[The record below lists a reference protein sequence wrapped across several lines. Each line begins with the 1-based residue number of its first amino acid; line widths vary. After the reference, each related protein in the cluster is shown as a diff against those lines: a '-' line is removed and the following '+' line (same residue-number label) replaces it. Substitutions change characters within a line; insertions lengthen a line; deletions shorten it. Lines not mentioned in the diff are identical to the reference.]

1 MKIADASAS
10 LKSNALSRGFQ
21 SMRELYLSM
30 DPRLP
35 VGLILFTYLALGMT
49 VLGFNRTPMQAAVT
63 TLSAAALE
71 LALGRVFRRR
81 WFFPWSAII
90 TSMGLSIL
98 LNYSHNYVLLLVP
111 VFFAI
116 GTKYLFTF
124 NGRHALNPA
133 LAGVAFSL
141 ILSRELITAAPAY
154 QWMGIE
160 SMAIFIIALALV
172 FVMPKANRTWLVG
185 SFLFFFTVQ
194 ILLRSI
200 IMRHHLPFETL
211 FLGTL
216 TSPSFFLFTFFMITD
231 PATSPNGRNQQI
243 WAGFWLATLDL
254 VLHLRH
260 SYYTFFYAALILA
273 STRLAMNHYQALK
286 VEGFRQ
292 WWRGR
297 FFESGYY
304 RQPLA
309 LGLIAVI
316 GIGVYQ
322 KWLRPV
328 VAQTE
333 TNWTL
338 ESVSP
343 EKSGMDVGVPSDE
356 VYGRVDERVE
366 HVAKW
371 VLSIGD
377 ALATGDVDGD
387 GRMDVFATQ
396 MLKGD
401 AARNTLWR
409 NVSKGPGDV
418 RFEKIEM
425 PALASNTVRYDREG
439 LVLGATF
446 VDFDNDGDLDLW
458 LMVAFGQSRL
468 LKNELIETGVLSF
481 ADVTE
486 AVGLQNNTRSMAAAW
501 SDLDRDGRLDLILA
515 NVWPENLP
523 DYAGPAN
530 LNFFDLPKPAH
541 SGDRRMFEFMH
552 DSWHLSNNGG
562 ENLVFLQKQSGKF
575 VRDPV
580 WRLPETRWSLSVSTA
595 DLNRDG
601 WPDLYVA
608 NDFGPDDL
616 YFNLKGQG
624 WKRIE
629 GTMFGSIGRDT
640 YKGMN
645 STIADFDR
653 NGWQDVY
660 VSNVHH
666 SLQAEGSLL
675 WLFGPAGEGKGH
687 MGVQITDEATV
698 RGVLNEN
705 RFGWGAAAGDLDN
718 DGWMDLVQT
727 NGMVDDSVDK
737 RFDEC
742 PDYWYVNEKIA
753 RSAPSTHRF
762 ADKWGDIR
770 GACIYGKEQVRAY
783 MNRGTKSV
791 PQFVDVANQIGLTET
806 SPSRA
811 AALVDLDRDGRLDVL
826 IARQFKST
834 QVLRNVG
841 GVNSKTGN
849 WIGLKLV
856 GDPVGER
863 EGCNRQAIG
872 SKVTVQGLTQ
882 EVQLT
887 NGLSSQGDGEL
898 HFGLGETGVG
908 RNQGRSSASS
918 VATVQVEVAWCG
930 HAEPK
935 TYQLAIGQRHILEQ
949 RPGKGSKRLAGPS
962 KQGDQ
967 I

>member
-10 LKSNALSRGFQ
+10 NKYLLVNGIQ
-21 SMRELYLSM
+21 SLRDFYFKM

-35 VGLILFTYLALGMT
+35 VGFILFTYLALGMT

-63 TLSAAALE
+63 TMSAAALE
-71 LALGRVFRRR
+71 LFLGRLFRGR

-98 LNYSHNYVLLLVP
+98 LNYSHDYALLLVP

-194 ILLRSI
+194 ILLRSV

-231 PATSPNGRNQQI
+231 PATSPNARSQQI

-273 STRLAMNHYQALK
+273 SSRLILNHYRAAK
-286 VEGFRQ
+286 AEGLSF
-292 WWRGR
+292 WWRSR
-297 FFESGYY
+297 FIDSGYY

-316 GIGVYQ
+316 GVGVYQ

-328 VAQTE
+328 VAPTQTSWKLNALLPSE
-333 TNWTL
+333 T
-338 ESVSP
+338 
-343 EKSGMDVGVPSDE
+343 GMDVGVPSDE
-356 VYGRVDERVE
+356 VYRRVDPRVE

-409 NVSKGPGDV
+409 NVSSGPGEV
-418 RFEKIEM
+418 RFEKVEM
-425 PALASNTVRYDREG
+425 PALAANTVSYDRAG
-439 LVLGATF
+439 LALGATF

-458 LMVAFGQSRL
+458 VMVAFGQSRL
-468 LKNELIETGVLSF
+468 LKNEWMESGKLSF
-481 ADVTE
+481 VDETE
-486 AVGLQNNTRSMAAAW
+486 QAGLKNNTRSMAAAW
-501 SDLDRDGRLDLILA
+501 TDLDRDGRLDLVLA

-523 DYAGPAN
+523 DYSGPAN
-530 LNFFDLPKPAH
+530 LNFFDLPKPAYP
-541 SGDRRMFEFMH
+541 GDRRMFEFMH

-562 ENLVFLQKQSGKF
+562 ENLVFLQKQPGKF
-575 VRDPV
+575 IRELK
-580 WRLPETRWSLSVSTA
+580 WKLPETRWSLSVSAA

-601 WPDLYVA
+601 WQDLYVA

-616 YFNLKGQG
+616 YFNLKGKG
-624 WKRIE
+624 WQRVE
-629 GTMFGSIGRDT
+629 GKMFGSIGRDT

-653 NGWQDVY
+653 NGWLDVY

-675 WLFGPAGEGKGH
+675 WMFGPASEGDGYF
-687 MGVQITDEATV
+687 GVEIEDEATA

-718 DGWMDLVQT
+718 DGWIDLVQT
-727 NGMVDDSVDK
+727 NGMVDDSIDK
-737 RFDEC
+737 RSSDC

-753 RSAPSTHRF
+753 RSAPSIHRF

-770 GACIYGKEQVRAY
+770 GSCIYGKERVRAY
-783 MNRGTKSV
+783 LNRGTQAA
-791 PQFVDVANQIGLTET
+791 PQFVDVADQIGLTET

-826 IARQFKST
+826 IARQFQST

-841 GVNSKTGN
+841 GTESDLSK
-849 WIGLKLV
+849 WVGLRLV
-856 GDPVGER
+856 GDSES
-863 EGCNRQAIG
+863 CNRQAIG
-872 SKVTVQGLTQ
+872 SRVTVHDSGHDTSSEGMEAVLQTQ

-898 HFGLGETGVG
+898 HFGLGKIATETVK
-908 RNQGRSSASS
+908 
-918 VATVQVEVAWCG
+918 VEVAWCG
-930 HAEPK
+930 QQESK
-935 TYQLAIGQRHILEQ
+935 IYQLAVGQRHIIEQ
-949 RPGKGSKRLAGPS
+949 RPGKGTKRLAGPS
-962 KQGDQ
+962 KQGDR

>member
-1 MKIADASAS
+1 MKTAAQPSAKNAAKNLEDFGGQS
-10 LKSNALSRGFQ
+10 LVSRLSDWYRA
-21 SMRELYLSM
+21 M

-35 VGLILFTYLALGMT
+35 VGIILFIYLALGMT
-49 VLGFNRTPMQAAVT
+49 VLGFNRTPMQAAIT
-63 TLSAAALE
+63 TVSAAMMEVL
-71 LALGRVFRRR
+71 LGRAFRRK

-116 GTKYLFTF
+116 GAKYLFTF

-141 ILSRELITAAPAY
+141 IFSRELITAAPAY

-160 SMAIFIIALALV
+160 SMAIFIVAFALV
-172 FVMPKANRTWLVG
+172 FIMPKANRTWLVG

-194 ILLRSI
+194 ILLRSV

-231 PATSPNGRNQQI
+231 PATSPNSRQQQI
-243 WAGFWLATLDL
+243 WAGFWLASLDL

-260 SYYTFFYAALILA
+260 SYYTFFYAALILGSA
-273 STRLAMNHYQALK
+273 RLVLNHYRAAK
-286 VEGFRQ
+286 SEGVGH
-292 WWRGR
+292 WWRSR
-297 FFESGYY
+297 FVASGYY

-309 LGLIAVI
+309 LAVI
-316 GIGVYQ
+316 AILGVGVYQ
-322 KWLRPV
+322 NWLQPV
-328 VAQTE
+328 VAESKTD
-333 TNWTL
+333 WTL
-338 ESVSP
+338 EAVAP
-343 EKSGMDVGVPSDE
+343 EQSGMNVGLASDE
-356 VYGRVDERVE
+356 VYQRVDSRVE

-387 GRMDVFATQ
+387 GRVDVFATQ

-401 AARNTLWR
+401 GARNSLWR
-409 NVSKGPGDV
+409 NISSGPGDV
-418 RFEKIEM
+418 RFERVAIPE
-425 PALASNTVRYDREG
+425 LQSNTLRYDRVG

-446 VDFDNDGDLDLW
+446 VDFDGDDDLDLW
-458 LMVAFGQSRL
+458 AMVAFGQSRL
-468 LKNELIETGVLSF
+468 LKNQLHETGKLQFV
-481 ADVTE
+481 DVTE
-486 AVGLQNNTRSMAAAW
+486 SVGLKNNTRSMAAAW
-501 SDLDRDGRLDLILA
+501 ADFDRDGRLDLVLA

-523 DYAGPAN
+523 DYSGPAN
-530 LNFFDLPKPAH
+530 LNFFDLPKPAFD
-541 SGDRRMFEFMH
+541 GDRRMFEFMH

-562 ENLVFLQKQSGKF
+562 ENLVFLQTKPGHF
-575 VRDPV
+575 VRDSK
-580 WRLPETRWSLSVSTA
+580 WILPETRWSLSASAA
-595 DLNRDG
+595 DLNQDG

-616 YFNLKGQG
+616 YFNLKGAGWQRIQG
-624 WKRIE
+624 K
-629 GTMFGSIGRDT
+629 MFGSIGRDT

-675 WLFGPAGEGKGH
+675 WMFGPAKDGGGFS
-687 MGVQITDEATV
+687 GVQIQDEATE
-698 RGVLNEN
+698 RGALNES

-718 DGWMDLVQT
+718 DGWMDIIQT

-737 RFDEC
+737 RHEDC

-770 GACIYGKEQVRAY
+770 GSCIYGKEAVRAY
-783 MNRGTKSV
+783 MNRGNHEA
-791 PQFVDVANQIGLTET
+791 PQFVDVANQIGLGQT

-826 IARQFKST
+826 IARQFAST
-834 QVLRNVG
+834 MVLRNRG
-841 GVNSKTGN
+841 QAENTSNS
-849 WIGLKLV
+849 WLGLKLV
-856 GDPVGER
+856 GDGAN
-863 EGCNRQAIG
+863 CNRQAIG
-872 SKVTVQGLTQ
+872 SRVVVHGDAGDVVVQ

-898 HFGLGETGVG
+898 HFGLGRIPSETVK
-908 RNQGRSSASS
+908 
-918 VATVQVEVAWCG
+918 VEVTWCG
-930 HAEPK
+930 AREPQIL
-935 TYQLAIGQRHILEQ
+935 QLTARQRHVLEQ
-949 RPGKGSKRLAGPS
+949 NPQKGSKRLAGPS
-962 KQGDQ
+962 

>member
-1 MKIADASAS
+1 MRKVHLATMK
-10 LKSNALSRGFQ
+10 NAIFV
-21 SMRELYLSM
+21 MREWYQKM

-49 VLGFNRTPMQAAVT
+49 VLGFNRTPVQALIT
-63 TLSAAALE
+63 TASAALLE
-71 LALGRVFRRR
+71 VSLGRLFRKK

-98 LNYSHNYVLLLVP
+98 LNYSHSYILLLVP

-133 LAGVAFSL
+133 MAGVAFSL
-141 ILSRELITAAPAY
+141 IFSHELITASPAY
-154 QWMGIE
+154 QWMGVQA
-160 SMAIFIIALALV
+160 MAVFIVALALM

-185 SFLFFFTVQ
+185 SFLFFFTLQ

-231 PATSPNGRNQQI
+231 PATSPNDKRLQI
-243 WAGFWLATLDL
+243 WAGFWLAALDL

-260 SYYTFFYAALILA
+260 SYYTFFYAALILG
-273 STRLAMNHYQALK
+273 SSRLLLNHYRAAK
-286 VEGFRQ
+286 VEGLKA
-292 WWRGR
+292 WWQKR
-297 FFESGYY
+297 FLESGYY
-304 RQPLA
+304 RQLLILLVVA
-309 LGLIAVI
+309 VLGV
-316 GIGVYQ
+316 GVYQ

-328 VAQTE
+328 IAVTPTDWTLTPIPPTE
-333 TNWTL
+333 TGL
-338 ESVSP
+338 
-343 EKSGMDVGVPSDE
+343 DVGVATDD
-356 VYGRVDERVE
+356 VYRRVDSRVE

-387 GRMDVFATQ
+387 GRIDVFATQ

-401 AARNTLWR
+401 NARNSLWR
-409 NVSKGPGDV
+409 NVSRGPGDMKFERVAIPALENNSV
-418 RFEKIEM
+418 RF
-425 PALASNTVRYDREG
+425 DRSG
-439 LVLGATF
+439 IVLGASF

-458 LMVAFGQSRL
+458 TMVAFGQSRL
-468 LKNELIETGVLSF
+468 LKNELMETGKLNFS
-481 ADVTE
+481 DVTE
-486 AVGLQNNTRSMAAAW
+486 DVGLQNDTRSMAAAW
-501 SDLDRDGRLDLILA
+501 ADFDHDGRLDLVLA

-523 DYAGPAN
+523 DYSGPAN
-530 LNFFDLPKPAH
+530 LNFFDLPKPAYE
-541 SGDRRMFEFMH
+541 GDRRMFEFMH

-562 ENLVFLQKQSGKF
+562 ENLVFLQKRPGQF
-575 VRDPV
+575 VRDPL
-580 WRLPETRWSLSVSTA
+580 WRLPETRWSLSASAA

-616 YFNLKGQG
+616 YFNLQGQG
-624 WKRIE
+624 WSHIQGK
-629 GTMFGSIGRDT
+629 MFGSIGRDT

-645 STIADFDR
+645 STVADFDR

-675 WLFGPAGEGKGH
+675 WMFGPAEEGKGY
-687 MGVQITDEATV
+687 MGVEISDEATA
-698 RGVLNEN
+698 RGALNEN

-718 DGWMDLVQT
+718 DGWMDIVQT
-727 NGMVDDSVDK
+727 NGMVDDSIDK
-737 RFDEC
+737 RFTEC

-770 GACIYGKEQVRAY
+770 GSCIYGKEKVRAY
-783 MNRGTKSV
+783 LNRGTKAS
-791 PQFVDVANQIGLTET
+791 PQFVDVADKVGLTDT

-826 IARQFKST
+826 IARQFAST
-834 QVLRNVG
+834 MVLRNSGPVSG
-841 GVNSKTGN
+841 PQKNS
-849 WIGLKLV
+849 WLGLRLV
-856 GDPVGER
+856 GDGET
-863 EGCNRQAIG
+863 CNRQAVG
-872 SKVTVQGLTQ
+872 SKVRIATLSGDELVQ

-887 NGLSSQGDGEL
+887 NGLSSQSDGEL
-898 HFGLGETGVG
+898 HFGLGETE
-908 RNQGRSSASS
+908 QK
-918 VATVQVEVAWCG
+918 TVTVEVSWCG
-930 HAEPK
+930 SRQIKVH
-935 TYQLAIGQRHILEQ
+935 QIAINERHVLEQ
-949 RPGKGSKRLAGPS
+949 KPGKGPKRLAGPRL
-962 KQGDQ
+962 KGDQ

>member
-1 MKIADASAS
+1 MKKADGSAV
-10 LKSNALSRGFQ
+10 LPNL
-21 SMRELYLSM
+21 REFYFKM

-35 VGLILFTYLALGMT
+35 VGIILFTYLALGMT

-63 TLSAAALE
+63 TISAAALE
-71 LALGRVFRRR
+71 LFLGRLFRRR

-98 LNYSHNYVLLLVP
+98 LNYSHNYALLLVP

-124 NGRHALNPA
+124 NGRHVLNPA

-194 ILLRSI
+194 IFLRSI

-231 PATSPNGRNQQI
+231 PATSPNARKQQI

-273 STRLAMNHYQALK
+273 SSRLLLNHYQALK
-286 VEGFRQ
+286 VEGLRF
-292 WWRGR
+292 WWRSR
-297 FFESGYY
+297 FIDSGYY

-309 LGLIAVI
+309 LGLIAVL
-316 GIGVYQ
+316 GVGVYQ
-322 KWLRPV
+322 TWLRPV
-328 VAQTE
+328 VAPPE
-333 TNWTL
+333 TGWTL
-338 ESVSP
+338 KAMLPSET
-343 EKSGMDVGVPSDE
+343 GMDVGVASDE
-356 VYGRVDERVE
+356 VYRRVDPRVE
-366 HVAKW
+366 HIAKW

-377 ALATGDVDGD
+377 AIATGDVDGD

-401 AARNTLWR
+401 KARNTLWR
-409 NVSKGPGDV
+409 NVSGGPGEV
-418 RFEKIEM
+418 RFEKVEM
-425 PALASNTVRYDREG
+425 PALAANTVSYQRAG
-439 LVLGATF
+439 LILGATF

-458 LMVAFGQSRL
+458 VMVAFGQSRL
-468 LKNELIETGVLSF
+468 LRNEWIESGKLAFVD
-481 ADVTE
+481 ATE
-486 AVGLQNNTRSMAAAW
+486 EVGLKNNTRSMAAAW
-501 SDLDRDGRLDLILA
+501 SDFDRDGRLDLVLA

-523 DYAGPAN
+523 DYPGPAN
-530 LNFFDLPKPAH
+530 LNFFDLPKPEYL
-541 SGDRRMFEFMH
+541 GDRRMFEFMH

-562 ENLVFLQKQSGKF
+562 ENLVFLQKQPGKF
-575 VRDPV
+575 VRELK
-580 WRLPETRWSLSVSTA
+580 WKLPETRWSLSVSAA

-601 WPDLYVA
+601 WQDLYVA

-616 YFNLKGQG
+616 YFNLQGKGWQ
-624 WKRIE
+624 RVE
-629 GTMFGSIGRDT
+629 GKMFGSIGRDT

-653 NGWQDVY
+653 NGWLDVY

-675 WLFGPAGEGKGH
+675 WMFGPASEGEGYF
-687 MGVQITDEATV
+687 GVEIEDEATA

-705 RFGWGAAAGDLDN
+705 RFGWGAAAGDLNN
-718 DGWMDLVQT
+718 DGWTDLVQT
-727 NGMVDDSVDK
+727 NGMVDDSIDK

-770 GACIYGKEQVRAY
+770 GSCIYGKEQVRAY
-783 MNRGTKSV
+783 LNRGNRSA

-826 IARQFKST
+826 IARQFQST

-841 GVNSKTGN
+841 ESKNDLGK
-849 WIGLKLV
+849 WIGLRLV
-856 GDPVGER
+856 GDGES
-863 EGCNRQAIG
+863 CNRQAIG
-872 SKVTVQGLTQ
+872 SRVTVHEPGAGNFEADSQTQ

-898 HFGLGETGVG
+898 HFGLGKIAAETVK
-908 RNQGRSSASS
+908 
-918 VATVQVEVAWCG
+918 VEVAWCG
-930 HAEPK
+930 QSEPK
-935 TYQLAIGQRHILEQ
+935 IYQLAIGQRHILEQ
-949 RPGKGSKRLAGPS
+949 RPGKGTKRLAGPS